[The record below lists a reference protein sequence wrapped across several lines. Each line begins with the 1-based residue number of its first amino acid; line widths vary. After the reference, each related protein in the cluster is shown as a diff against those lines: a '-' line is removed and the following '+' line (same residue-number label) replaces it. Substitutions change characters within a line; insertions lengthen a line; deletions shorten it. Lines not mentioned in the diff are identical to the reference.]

1 MLKVDIN
8 LKDGTKL
15 RFQGEEAERAKNIN
29 YDEYGDLIF
38 FGDVAIVPRDNLSNY
53 YCRKE
58 TLNEIDENNNSQKI
72 IVTIDGKEVGTIV
85 LEKLAKR
92 LAENITDK
100 S

>member
-1 MLKVDIN
+1 
-8 LKDGTKL
+8 
-15 RFQGEEAERAKNIN
+15 
-29 YDEYGDLIF
+29 
-38 FGDVAIVPRDNLSNY
+38 VPRDNLSNY